1 MFIFSILPLPYIIFV
16 VSGHFHGLLASH
28 YYSQLIDWRSAVR
41 EGKQSRH
48 LKMGLLLLPPKAV
61 STGPD

>member
-28 YYSQLIDWRSAVR
+28 YYSQLIDWRSVP
-41 EGKQSRH
+41 EGKQPRH
-48 LKMGLLLLPPKAV
+48 LKMGLLLLPPMAV